1 MQTTTHARP
10 RSDSDEQATGW
21 PLAGRLIDAMTRRS
35 FTDLEACLAP
45 DVRMRA
51 VLPRRVLE
59 LDSAAA
65 VSRTFEDWFGGEDG
79 FEVMEASAGSIGPR
93 HHVRWRIRMWP
104 RHAPGDSRVVEQQI
118 YTWGTEEAASLDL
131 LCSGFHA
138 ERIEVSR

>member
-1 MQTTTHARP
+1 MQTTTHTAP
-10 RSDSDEQATGW
+10 ANIGEAQATAW
-21 PLAGRLIDAMTRRS
+21 PLAGRLIDAITRRS
-35 FTDLEACLAP
+35 FADLEACLAP

-65 VSRTFEDWFGGEDG
+65 VARTFEDWFGGEDG

-104 RHAPGDSRVVEQQI
+104 RHAGGGSRVVEQQI
-118 YTWGTEEAASLDL
+118 YTWGTEQAESLDL

-138 ERIEVSR
+138 EHIEGPR